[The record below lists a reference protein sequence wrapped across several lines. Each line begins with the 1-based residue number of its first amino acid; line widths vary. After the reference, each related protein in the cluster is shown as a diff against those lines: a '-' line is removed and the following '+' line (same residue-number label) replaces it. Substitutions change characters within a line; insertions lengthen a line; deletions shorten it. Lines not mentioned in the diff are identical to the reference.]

1 MELHFSKL
9 SAAGND
15 FIMIDNRSG
24 QIGAQYYQSLAQK
37 LCDRRYAIGA
47 DGLILIEKSQSGD
60 FKMTYLNSDGSH
72 ASMCGNG
79 GRAIARFAYDIGA
92 ADKQMSFETDAG
104 PVRAEILDDKKVKLE
119 LYEPKDLERNIKI
132 EALGKS
138 FDVDFIDTG
147 VPHAVIFVDD
157 IENTDIVKYGRAVR
171 HHAVFAPAGTNV
183 DFVEKKNDALYVRTY
198 ERGVEDETLACGTGI
213 IASAIISVLKGAAES
228 PVKVFAR
235 GGDELTVSFKMK
247 TDKAYDVTLE
257 GPSIMKSKLGIRKL
271 NIYDVVL
278 EGPAITA
285 FSGAVT
291 I

>member
-1 MELHFSKL
+1 MELQFSKL

-15 FIMIDNRSG
+15 FIMIDNRDG
-24 QIGAQYYQSLAQK
+24 KIGSQYYQALAQK
-37 LCDRRYAIGA
+37 LCHRRYAIGA
-47 DGLILIEKSQSGD
+47 DGLILIEESQSRD

-92 ADKQMSFETDAG
+92 ASKQMSFETDAG
-104 PVRAEILDDKKVKLE
+104 PVSAEILDDKNVKLH
-119 LYEPKDLERNIKI
+119 LYEPKDLERDLNIEI
-132 EALGKS
+132 EGEK

-157 IENTDIVKYGRAVR
+157 IENVDIVKYGRAIR
-171 HHAVFAPAGTNV
+171 HHETFSPEGTNV

-213 IASAIISVLKGAAES
+213 IASAIISVLKDKMSS
-228 PVKVFAR
+228 PVKIFAR
-235 GGDELTVSFKMK
+235 GGDELTVSFKTK
-247 TDKAYDVTLE
+247 IDKAYDVTLE
-257 GPSIMKSKLGIRKL
+257 VPSVMKTKFGIRKL

-278 EGPAITA
+278 EGPALTA
-285 FSGAVT
+285 FVGTVT